1 MKLSAVFAWIL
12 AAAMGLAVSACDRN
26 EVNPDDIAPPG
37 VGSSEI
43 SAIKYYAANDEF
55 VKNDEQTFTDR
66 EIQPT
71 DYGTFGKIQANITP
85 LRWGRFVNRVV
96 TNVDV
101 DILPGDTIA
110 IAHVHKNIS
119 GILRILALDANGDTV
134 RLQKTFSDS
143 ANRNLI
149 FKRVARDSRRY
160 WGNWVPV
167 ATSLV
172 EGGTQA
178 PNDFI
183 TLTQLDLILPNNDTI
198 TVTDPLNT
206 YLRYRWMHR
215 YQGGDGDVPELEPS
229 RRVIVRATLVSASSD
244 TDLVA
249 LRFGAGV
256 LHMRR
261 ARMQLVSEV
270 NNGNNTY
277 TRVYQTAMIVH
288 AHRGFFH
295 AGVDAMTRETLF
307 DDSAPYSV
315 SWWGMPYR
323 VM

>member
-1 MKLSAVFAWIL
+1 MRQFSAFAWVPAVAL
-12 AAAMGLAVSACDRN
+12 GLVITACDRN
-26 EVNPDDIAPPG
+26 EVNPDDTAPPG

-43 SAIKYYAANDEF
+43 SAIRYYAANDEF
-55 VKNDEQTFTDR
+55 VKNDEQTFSDR
-66 EIQPT
+66 EVQPT
-71 DYGTFGKIQANITP
+71 DYNTFGKIQADITP
-85 LRWGRFVNRVV
+85 LRWGRIVNRVA
-96 TNVDV
+96 TNIDV
-101 DILPGDTIA
+101 NILPGDTIA
-110 IAHVHKNIS
+110 IAHVHKNIV
-119 GILRILALDANGDTV
+119 GVLKILALDGNGDTV
-134 RLQKTFSDS
+134 RLQKAFSDS

-160 WGNWVPV
+160 WANWVPV

-172 EGGTQA
+172 EGGTLT

-183 TLTQLDLILPNNDTI
+183 TITRLDVVLPNNDTI

-215 YQGGDGDVPELEPS
+215 YHGGDGDVPELEPS
-229 RRVIVRATLVSASSD
+229 RLVTVLATVVSASAD

-249 LRFGAGV
+249 LRFGAGDFRI
-256 LHMRR
+256 RR
-261 ARMQLVSEV
+261 MRMQLVSEI

-277 TRVYQTAMIVH
+277 TRVFRAQMMVH
-288 AHRGFFH
+288 THRGFFH
-295 AGVDAMTRETLF
+295 AGIDAMTRETLF
-307 DDSAPYSV
+307 DDTAPYSV